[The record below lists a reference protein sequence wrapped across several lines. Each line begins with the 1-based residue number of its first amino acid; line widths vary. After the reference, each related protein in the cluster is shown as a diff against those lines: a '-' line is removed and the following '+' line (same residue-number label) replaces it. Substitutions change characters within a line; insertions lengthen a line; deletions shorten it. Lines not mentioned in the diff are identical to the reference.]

1 MADAADGPRRLRG
14 GIIVTGT
21 EVLAGRVTDRNGPW
35 VSQQFGELGVETAGI
50 VQVGDRREDLLQ
62 ALEQVQ
68 AWDVDLIVTTG
79 GLGPTA
85 DDLTME
91 VVGAYAGR
99 ALELDG
105 ELEERVWKRVELV
118 RDRFPDIDL
127 ESLKL
132 TTRKQSLQPH
142 GAVPLE
148 PIGTAPGSIVPQAA
162 GRPGPPV
169 IVLPG
174 PPRELQPMWHAA
186 VATEPLA
193 GLLASAVPFE
203 ERMLRLIGLPE
214 SDLAATL
221 RQAEDA
227 GLDMDRLEVTT
238 CMRSGEIEIVTRFDT
253 QDAPVYAQLDAVIR
267 ERYAARLYSDDG
279 ASVEEVVRRELVGKG
294 WTVGFAESC
303 TGGLVASKM
312 IEPAGASDYVLGGI
326 VAYDNAVKTLALGVP
341 AELIERHG
349 AVSSEVA
356 AAMAVGAIERL
367 GCDCAVSVTGIAGPG
382 GGSDD
387 KPVGTVWFGAVV
399 PGHEPV
405 TRHIWIP
412 GDRGAVRERAVVGAL
427 HVLRASLQKA

>member
-1 MADAADGPRRLRG
+1 M
-14 GIIVTGT
+14 VTGT

-35 VSQQFGELGVETAGI
+35 VSQQFAELGVETAGI

-62 ALEQVQ
+62 ALGQVE
-68 AWDVDLIVTTG
+68 AWGVDLIVTTG

-91 VVGAYAGR
+91 VVGDYAGR
-99 ALELDG
+99 RLELDP
-105 ELEERVWKRVELV
+105 ELEGRVWKRVELV
-118 RDRFPDIDL
+118 RDRFPDIDV

-132 TTRKQSLQPH
+132 TTRKQSLQPL

-148 PIGTAPGSIVPQAA
+148 PIGTAPGSIVRPAD
-162 GRPGPPV
+162 GRSGPPV
-169 IVLPG
+169 VVLPG

-221 RQAEDA
+221 REAEVGGID
-227 GLDMDRLEVTT
+227 LDRLEVTT
-238 CMRSGEIEIVTRFDT
+238 CMRSGEIEIVTRFDVE
-253 QDAPVYAQLDAVIR
+253 DAPLYARLDEAIR
-267 ERYAARLYSDDG
+267 AKYASRLYSDDG
-279 ASVEEVVRRELVGKG
+279 ASVEEVVRRELVAKG
-294 WTVGFAESC
+294 WTVAFAESC
-303 TGGLVASKM
+303 TGGLVAAKM
-312 IEPAGASDYVLGGI
+312 IEPAGASDYVRGAV
-326 VAYDNAVKTLALGVP
+326 VAYDNAVKVSALGVP
-341 AELIERHG
+341 AELIEAHG

-356 AAMAVGAIERL
+356 AAMAVGAAERL
-367 GCDCAVSVTGIAGPG
+367 GADCAVSVTGIAGPG
-382 GGSDD
+382 GGSEE

-399 PGHEPV
+399 PGHKPF
-405 TRHIWIP
+405 TREIWIP

-427 HVLRASLQKA
+427 HVLRTSLQQA